1 MVNTLFFD
9 PAFYAGFTFCI
20 FVSYLR
26 QQLFVPSLLL
36 SPSTG
41 SRRGLLDR
49 VAVFVVLVIELVHS
63 VAEQTAVLVLSLVL
77 RLQLS
82 LLLARPCENSSY
94 CH

>member
-41 SRRGLLDR
+41 ESEGAVRSRRRFRRTG
-49 VAVFVVLVIELVHS
+49 H
-63 VAEQTAVLVLSLVL
+63 
-77 RLQLS
+77 
-82 LLLARPCENSSY
+82 
-94 CH
+94 